1 MDKSNLSNTNGVG
14 EVPPTEV
21 VPKAKRRRFSA
32 SYKLRML
39 NEAEACT
46 QPGEIGA
53 LLRREGLYSSH
64 LAQWRRQRDQG
75 TLYGSTRAGK
85 ELLAKDAEI
94 TRLRKELKQ
103 SRQRLEQAEAI
114 IEVQK
119 KVCTLF
125 GISSATTA
133 GQQ

>member
-32 SYKLRML
+32 SYKLRIL
-39 NEAEACT
+39 NEAEART
-46 QPGEIGA
+46 QPG
-53 LLRREGLYSSH
+53 
-64 LAQWRRQRDQG
+64 
-75 TLYGSTRAGK
+75 
-85 ELLAKDAEI
+85 EI

-103 SRQRLEQAEAI
+103 SRQRLERAEAI
-114 IEVQK
+114 HRGPI

-125 GISSATTA
+125 GISSAAEA

>member
-1 MDKSNLSNTNGVG
+1 MDKSNPFNTNGIG
-14 EVPPTEV
+14 QVPPTEV

-32 SYKLRML
+32 SYKLRIL
-39 NEAEACT
+39 SEAEACT

-53 LLRREGLYSSH
+53 LPRREGLYSSH

-75 TLYGSTRAGK
+75 TLHGSTRAGK
-85 ELLAKDAEI
+85 ELLAKDEEI
-94 TRLRKELKQ
+94 ARLRKELKQ
-103 SRQRLEQAEAI
+103 SRQRLEQAEAV

-119 KVCTLF
+119 KVCALF
-125 GISSATTA
+125 GISSETEA